1 MYKRQEY
8 STSVTSSSLDMST
21 LGSVITQYLGFMTVI
36 YVLLIIAMWKIFTKA
51 GKPGW
56 ASIVPIYNVIVMF
69 QIIGLNPWL
78 LLLYLIPVVNFVVA
92 IVFSIM
98 QASRL
103 SKAFGKGT
111 GFAFGL
117 FFLNP
122 IFLLILGFGDSKYI
136 GIQK

>member
-1 MYKRQEY
+1 MEY
-8 STSVTSSSLDMST
+8 SST
-21 LGSVITQYLGFMTVI
+21 LTSNSLNMSALGNMATQYFGFMTI
-36 YVLLIIAMWKIFTKA
+36 FYILLVIAMWKVFTKA

-56 ASIVPIYNVIVMF
+56 ASIIPVYNVVVMF

-78 LLLYLIPVVNFVVA
+78 LLLYLIPVVNLVVA

-111 GFAFGL
+111 GFAIGL

-122 IFLLILGFGDSKYI
+122 IFLLMLGFGDSKYI

>member
-1 MYKRQEY
+1 MEY
-8 STSVTSSSLDMST
+8 STTVTSSSLDMST
-21 LGSVITQYLGFMTVI
+21 LGSMITQYLGFMTVI

-56 ASIVPIYNVIVMF
+56 ASIIPIYNIVVMF

-111 GFAFGL
+111 GFALGL

-122 IFLLILGFGDSKYI
+122 IFLLMLGFGDSKYI

>member
-1 MYKRQEY
+1 MEY

>member
-1 MYKRQEY
+1 MEY

-122 IFLLILGFGDSKYI
+122 IFLLMLGFGDSKYI

>member
-1 MYKRQEY
+1 MEY

-69 QIIGLNPWL
+69 QIIGLNPRL

-103 SKAFGKGT
+103 SKAFVKGT
-111 GFAFGL
+111 GFALGL

-122 IFLLILGFGDSKYI
+122 IFLLMLGFGDSKYI

>member
-1 MYKRQEY
+1 MEY

-92 IVFSIM
+92 IVFSIV

-111 GFAFGL
+111 GFALGL

-122 IFLLILGFGDSKYI
+122 IFLLMLGFGDSKYI

>member
-1 MYKRQEY
+1 MEY

-98 QASRL
+98 QASEYRYSL
-103 SKAFGKGT
+103 SSPNAT
-111 GFAFGL
+111 
-117 FFLNP
+117 
-122 IFLLILGFGDSKYI
+122 
-136 GIQK
+136 

>member
-1 MYKRQEY
+1 MEY

-21 LGSVITQYLGFMTVI
+21 LGSVITQYLGFITVI

-111 GFAFGL
+111 GFALGL

-122 IFLLILGFGDSKYI
+122 IFLLMLGFGDSKYI

>member
-1 MYKRQEY
+1 
-8 STSVTSSSLDMST
+8 MST
-21 LGSVITQYLGFMTVI
+21 LGSRITQYLGFMTVI

-56 ASIVPIYNVIVMF
+56 ASIIPIYNIVVMF

>member
-1 MYKRQEY
+1 MEY
-8 STSVTSSSLDMST
+8 STSVTSSSLDMSA
-21 LGSVITQYLGFMTVI
+21 LGNVITQYLGFMTVI

-56 ASIVPIYNVIVMF
+56 ASIVPIYNVVVMF

-111 GFAFGL
+111 GFALGL

-122 IFLLILGFGDSKYI
+122 IFLLILGFGDSKYV

>member
-1 MYKRQEY
+1 MEY
-8 STSVTSSSLDMST
+8 STSVTSSSLDMSA
-21 LGSVITQYLGFMTVI
+21 LGNVITQYLGFMTVI
-36 YVLLIIAMWKIFTKA
+36 YVLLIIAMWRIFTKA

-56 ASIVPIYNVIVMF
+56 ASIVPIYNVVVMF

-111 GFAFGL
+111 GFALGL

-122 IFLLILGFGDSKYI
+122 IFLLILGFGDSKYV

>member
-1 MYKRQEY
+1 MEY

-56 ASIVPIYNVIVMF
+56 ASIVTIYNVIVMF

-122 IFLLILGFGDSKYI
+122 IFLLILGFGDSKYV

>member
-1 MYKRQEY
+1 MEY
-8 STSVTSSSLDMST
+8 STTVTSSSLDMST
-21 LGSVITQYLGFMTVI
+21 LGSMITQYLGFMTVI

-56 ASIVPIYNVIVMF
+56 ASIVPIYNVVVMF

>member
-1 MYKRQEY
+1 MEY
-8 STSVTSSSLDMST
+8 STSVTSSSLDMSA

-111 GFAFGL
+111 GFALGL

>member
-1 MYKRQEY
+1 MEY
-8 STSVTSSSLDMST
+8 STTVTSSSLDMST
-21 LGSVITQYLGFMTVI
+21 LGSMITQYLGFMTVI

-56 ASIVPIYNVIVMF
+56 ASIIPIYNIVVMF

>member
-1 MYKRQEY
+1 MEY
-8 STSVTSSSLDMST
+8 STTITSSSLDMST
-21 LGSVITQYLGFMTVI
+21 LGSMITQYLGFMTVI

-56 ASIVPIYNVIVMF
+56 ASIIPIYNIVVMF

-136 GIQK
+136 GIQN

>member
-1 MYKRQEY
+1 MEY

-56 ASIVPIYNVIVMF
+56 ASIVPIYNVIVIF

-111 GFAFGL
+111 GFALGL

-122 IFLLILGFGDSKYI
+122 IFLLMLGFGDSKYI